1 MVGNAITAR
10 SADVNRAGA
19 LALLSENERR
29 VESQLYSRLSLQ
41 LWGWLCVL
49 ARYMMRVV
57 STVNRL
63 GGKIDTHRMETRN
76 GSGIGIRR
84 LGL

>member
-1 MVGNAITAR
+1 MVGKAITAR

-19 LALLSENERR
+19 LTLPSENERR
-29 VESQLYSRLSLQ
+29 VESQPYSRLSLQ
-41 LWGWLCVL
+41 LWGCLCVL
-49 ARYMMRVV
+49 TRYMMRVA

-76 GSGIGIRR
+76 GSGIRIRR

>member
-1 MVGNAITAR
+1 MVGKAITAR
-10 SADVNRAGA
+10 SADVNRTGA
-19 LALLSENERR
+19 LALPSENERR
-29 VESQLYSRLSLQ
+29 VESQLYSMLSLQ

-49 ARYMMRVV
+49 ARHMMMVV

-63 GGKIDTHRMETRN
+63 GGKIDTHRMEIRN

>member
-1 MVGNAITAR
+1 MVGKVITAR

-19 LALLSENERR
+19 LVLPSENERR

-49 ARYMMRVV
+49 AGYMMRVV

-63 GGKIDTHRMETRN
+63 DGKIDTHRMETRN